1 MHFRSMRGSLMALSA
16 TVLGGAACFP
26 AAAQEAYPSRPITMV
41 VPFAPG
47 GSSDVIARIVGE
59 ELGRAIGQRIVH
71 ENVAGAGG
79 TVGLARV
86 AQARPDGYTIVQ
98 GNAGTNASSYALYPD
113 LKFKPSAF
121 SPVALVARTTSLIA
135 LKKDAPIKSV
145 AEFVD
150 FARKNPGTIRLG
162 HAGVGSNNYIIC
174 RSFLAA
180 VGNVDVTL
188 VSYRGGGPALNDAI
202 GGHIDGVCDSASS
215 AAPSI
220 QGGQVKGLVLA
231 SQKRLPSLPDMP
243 TSAEAG
249 IPEFDSG
256 GWNAIFA
263 PAGTPPEIVAVLN
276 KAARQAL
283 TGDLV
288 KTRYPELGVF
298 VPDEKE
304 LTPEFLEKHV
314 ATEIAKH
321 TKLLAPTPGEKK

>member
-1 MHFRSMRGSLMALSA
+1 MRLCSALIAA
-16 TVLGGAACFP
+16 TTL
-26 AAAQEAYPSRPITMV
+26 AAATPLPALAQDAYPSRPVTMI

-59 ELGRAIGQRIVH
+59 ELSRALGQRIVH

-79 TVGLARV
+79 TLGLARV
-86 AQARPDGYTIVQ
+86 AAATPDGYTIVQ

-121 SPVALVARTTSLIA
+121 TPVAMVAKTTSLIA
-135 LKKDAPIKSV
+135 LRKDFPAKTV
-145 AEFVD
+145 AEFLD
-150 FARKNPGTIRLG
+150 YAKKNPNAVRLG

-174 RSFLAA
+174 RSFLGAA
-180 VGNVDVTL
+180 GSIEVTL

-231 SQKRLPSLPDMP
+231 SDKRLPSLPDVP
-243 TSAEAG
+243 TAAEAG
-249 IPEFDSG
+249 VPEFQPG

-263 PAGTPPEIVAVLN
+263 PAGTPKEIVAALN
-276 KAARQAL
+276 KAVRKAL
-283 TGDLV
+283 TGELIAS
-288 KTRYPELGVF
+288 RYPDLGVF
-298 VPDEKE
+298 VPSDKE
-304 LTPEFLEKHV
+304 LAPEFLQSHVDIEIEKHR
-314 ATEIAKH
+314 
-321 TKLLAPTPGEKK
+321 KLLAVK

>member
-1 MHFRSMRGSLMALSA
+1 MRLCSALIAA
-16 TVLGGAACFP
+16 TAL
-26 AAAQEAYPSRPITMV
+26 AAAVSLPAHAPANAQDAFPSRPVTMI

-59 ELGRAIGQRIVH
+59 ELSRALGQRIVH

-79 TVGLARV
+79 TLGLARV
-86 AQARPDGYTIVQ
+86 AAATPDGYTIVQ

-121 SPVALVARTTSLIA
+121 MPVAMVAKTTSLIA
-135 LKKDAPIKSV
+135 LRKDFPAKTL
-145 AEFVD
+145 AEFLD
-150 FARKNPGTIRLG
+150 YAKKNPSAVRLG

-174 RSFLAA
+174 RSFLGAA
-180 VGNVDVTL
+180 GNIDVTL

-231 SQKRLPSLPDMP
+231 SESRLASLPDVP
-243 TSAEAG
+243 TAAEAG
-249 IPEFDSG
+249 VPEFQAG

-263 PAGTPPEIVAVLN
+263 PAGTPADVIAALN
-276 KAARQAL
+276 KAVRKAL
-283 TGDLV
+283 TGELISG
-288 KTRYPELGVF
+288 RYPGLGVF
-298 VPDEKE
+298 VPTDAEQS
-304 LTPEFLEKHV
+304 PEFLQKHVDIEIEKHR
-314 ATEIAKH
+314 
-321 TKLLAPTPGEKK
+321 KLLAAK

>member
-1 MHFRSMRGSLMALSA
+1 MRSRSALIAA
-16 TVLGGAACFP
+16 TVL
-26 AAAQEAYPSRPITMV
+26 AAAASLPAFAQDAFPSRPVTMI

-59 ELGRAIGQRIVH
+59 ELSRVLGQRIVH

-79 TVGLARV
+79 SLGLAR
-86 AQARPDGYTIVQ
+86 AAAAAPDGYTIVQ
-98 GNAGTNASSYALYPD
+98 GNAGTNASSYSLYPD

-121 SPVALVARTTSLIA
+121 APVAMVAKTTSLIA
-135 LKKDAPIKSV
+135 LRKDFPAKTV
-145 AEFVD
+145 AEFLD
-150 FARKNPGTIRLG
+150 YARKNPSAVRLG

-180 VGNVDVTL
+180 AGNIDVTL

-231 SQKRLPSLPDMP
+231 SDKRLPSLPNMP
-243 TSAEAG
+243 TAAEASV
-249 IPEFDSG
+249 PEFQAG

-263 PAGTPPEIVAVLN
+263 PAGTPPEIITVLN
-276 KAARQAL
+276 KAARKAL
-283 TGDLV
+283 TGDM
-288 KTRYPELGVF
+288 TASRFPDLGVF
-298 VPDEKE
+298 VPSDQE
-304 LTPEFLEKHV
+304 LSPEFLKAHVDIEIEKHR
-314 ATEIAKH
+314 
-321 TKLLAPTPGEKK
+321 KLLAVK